1 MKRWSILVGF
11 VACGAALTFADG
23 RAGSTPCA
31 TTYLVRPA
39 TAPAPRID
47 GVLEE
52 REWPAESW
60 DAEMSFPWREEAA
73 PATAFSLQADD
84 EALYFAFRVV
94 DEDVVIIE
102 GSPDDEELV
111 ARGDRVELFF
121 ARDGELNEYYSLEI
135 DPRARV
141 LDYQA
146 TFYRRFDREW
156 DSPGLEAAARQR
168 PDGYDVEGRLPLSAL
183 ESMGLT
189 LSADQP
195 LLAGVFRGEFSRR
208 ASGTIDESWISWVRP
223 DAEEPDFH
231 IPSSFGCLR
240 LQTAE

>member
-1 MKRWSILVGF
+1 MKQAGAVFGLI
-11 VACGAALTFADG
+11 ACCAFLSFADG
-23 RAGSTPCA
+23 RAGPTPCA
-31 TTYLVRPA
+31 KTYLVRPA

-52 REWPAESW
+52 REWPVESC

-156 DSPGLEAAARQR
+156 DFPGLEVSARQR

-183 ESMGLT
+183 ESMGLA
-189 LSADQP
+189 LSPDEP
-195 LLAGVFRGEFSRR
+195 LLVGVFRGEFSHG
-208 ASGTIDESWISWVRP
+208 ATDIHESWISWVRP